1 MLLWP
6 IRAIGSGV
14 CEKERDQQV
23 EGGDPPLLLCLSEA
37 TLRTVCVQFWAPQF
51 KKGRNLLE
59 GAQWRATKM
68 IEGLEHLPHEE
79 GQSNLGVSSLR
90 KRQLRGDLINI
101 YNYLKGGERQK
112 NEARLFLVVHSN
124 RTRSNSLE
132 LKYRKFH
139 SNMQKNFLQ

>member
-1 MLLWP
+1 LLYY
-6 IRAIGSGV
+6 IKLLFDGL
-14 CEKERDQQV
+14 EKEV
-23 EGGDPPLLLCLSEA
+23 NSE
-37 TLRTVCVQFWAPQF
+37 V
-51 KKGRNLLE
+51 KEDRNLRE
-59 GAQWRATKM
+59 GVQQRGTQM